1 MSPPI
6 RAVLFDKD
14 GTLIDFEKSWGPVM
28 GVVAAEIAGD
38 DPALASQLLAIGG
51 HDPTT
56 GRTAPGS
63 LLAAGTAVEIA
74 AAWGP
79 AAGHADLA
87 ALAHRIDAG
96 FRRHGPRHAT
106 PVPGLRAT
114 LEALHARG
122 LRIGLSTSDSLG
134 AALDGLEALAI
145 AHLFDFVAGFDSGH
159 GSKPGPGMVLAFAAA
174 VDVPP
179 EAIAV
184 VGDNT
189 HDLEMARAAGAGL
202 RVGVLTGTGG
212 PLDLAPLA
220 HHVLDG
226 VAALPALLFG
236 NPG

>member
-1 MSPPI
+1 MSANI

-38 DPALASQLLAIGG
+38 DPALAAHLLALGG

-79 AAGHADLA
+79 AAGHADLV
-87 ALAHRIDAG
+87 ALARRIDAG

-106 PVPGLRAT
+106 PVPALRAT
-114 LEALHARG
+114 LEALRAAG
-122 LRIGLSTSDSLG
+122 LHVGLATSDSHGAAVDGL
-134 AALDGLEALAI
+134 AALDI

-159 GSKPGPGMVLAFAAA
+159 GTKPGPGMVLAFAAA
-174 VDVPP
+174 VGVPP

-202 RVGVLTGTGG
+202 RIGVLTGTGG

-220 HHVLDG
+220 HHILDG
-226 VAALPALLFG
+226 LAALPALLLARD
-236 NPG
+236 